1 MYSTPDKFRRYNL
14 TTTPAKVNTFAGKNL
29 KPMIT
34 IKEIT
39 GIKTLEGVYFLL
51 SVKIGTKKTVSRPDK
66 LFIFGKVQTEE
77 ALKTVLEEAVN
88 SHYQTNQNSPFN
100 ADITPDLFRE
110 KFSHFAG
117 IEIAGKKPFTNWAQ
131 IERAYIKA
139 FQDAQFLQANLF

>member
-1 MYSTPDKFRRYNL
+1 
-14 TTTPAKVNTFAGKNL
+14 
-29 KPMIT
+29 MIT

-39 GIKTLEGVYFLL
+39 GIKTLEGVYFLIT
-51 SVKIGTKKTVSRPDK
+51 VKIGTKKTVSRPDK

-77 ALKTVLEEAVN
+77 ELKTVLQEAIN

-117 IEIAGKKPFTNWAQ
+117 IEMAGKKPHTSWNQ

>member
-1 MYSTPDKFRRYNL
+1 
-14 TTTPAKVNTFAGKNL
+14 
-29 KPMIT
+29 MIT

-77 ALKTVLEEAVN
+77 ELKTVLQEAIN

-100 ADITPDLFRE
+100 TDITPDIFRE

-117 IEIAGKKPFTNWAQ
+117 IEIAGKKPHTSWAQ
-131 IERAYIKA
+131 IEQAYLKA
-139 FQDAQFLQANLF
+139 FEKAEFLQANLF